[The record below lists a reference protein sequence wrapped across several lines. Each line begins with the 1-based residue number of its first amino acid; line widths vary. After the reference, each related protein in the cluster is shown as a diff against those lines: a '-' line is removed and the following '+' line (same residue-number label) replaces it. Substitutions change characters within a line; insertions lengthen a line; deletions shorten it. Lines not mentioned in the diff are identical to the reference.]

1 MRRLPPNLLHLHLHF
16 HPKHLPPPPPPP
28 PLAAAAATITNP
40 QIRTFRQPKTSQNST
55 ITSKS
60 KSLLPRISRTTTPP
74 AAPPLRRQKPGT
86 TNTILRFKITLA
98 PPGVSKKVLE
108 LVKRASASKHLLR
121 GTASVISLLSTLPSP
136 AGDEVGPVVFALSGG
151 GGSVVEHVPVILE
164 CNRLGIPWVYVPA
177 SSPAEGGEEEVVGGR
192 GGWGGGRGEKG
203 VVGRTGVGTVMVV
216 PWVASSRGARGEE
229 VMPAGEGSRAVAK
242 EFNFRDARRVVVGLL
257 AEAWDLDSDCGEEEG
272 GE

>member
-1 MRRLPPNLLHLHLHF
+1 MVTQSPPRSTSHFSRFQLKLIIKLLLL
-16 HPKHLPPPPPPP
+16 L
-28 PLAAAAATITNP
+28 LAA
-40 QIRTFRQPKTSQNST
+40 
-55 ITSKS
+55 
-60 KSLLPRISRTTTPP
+60 
-74 AAPPLRRQKPGT
+74 
-86 TNTILRFKITLA
+86 
-98 PPGVSKKVLE
+98 
-108 LVKRASASKHLLR
+108 ASKHLLR

-136 AGDEVGPVVFALSGG
+136 AGNDDVGPVVFALSGG

-177 SSPAEGGEEEVVGGR
+177 SSPVEEEVEEGGGGR
-192 GGWGGGRGEKG
+192 GGGGGGGEKG

-216 PWVASSRGARGEE
+216 PWVASSRGARGGREEGEE
-229 VMPAGEGSRAVAK
+229 VMQIGEGSKAVAK